1 MTIKLIKS
9 IIAMGIVMML
19 FSCENSMTSVQE
31 FAENDTLPLLTAQN
45 IEFERSDSGYLQIVL
60 KSPLLYK
67 FEGKD
72 PYTEFPEGFEVTFY
86 NDSGKQ
92 VSFLKANYGI
102 SYEKRDIIRA
112 RNDVVVINFEK
123 NEKLQTENL
132 VWDRKKKI
140 IYSNTFVKIT
150 SPDKVIFGDSMWA
163 NESFSKREIIK
174 FKADIEIEE
183 DSLSP
188 E

>member
-1 MTIKLIKS
+1 MSMKLIKS
-9 IIAMGIVMML
+9 IVAAVVVMVL
-19 FSCENSMTSVQE
+19 FSCENPIAEIQE
-31 FAENDTLPLLTAQN
+31 FATNDTLPVIMADS
-45 IEFERSDSGYLQIVL
+45 IEFERTDSGFLQILL
-60 KSPLLYK
+60 KSPLMYK
-67 FEGKD
+67 FEGKE
-72 PYTEFPEGFEVTFY
+72 PYIEFPEGFEVTFY
-86 NDSGKQ
+86 NDSGMQ
-92 VSFLKANYGI
+92 VSFLRANYGV
-102 SYEKRDIIRA
+102 SYEKQKLLRA

-123 NEKLQTENL
+123 EEELRTENL
-132 VWDRKKKI
+132 VWDQRKKI

-174 FKADIEIEE
+174 FKADIDIKE

>member
-1 MTIKLIKS
+1 MYVKFIKS
-9 IIAMGIVMML
+9 IIVAGLAMML
-19 FSCENSMTSVQE
+19 FSCENSITTIQE
-31 FAENDTLPLLTAQN
+31 FARNDTLPVLSAKH
-45 IEFERSDSGYLQIVL
+45 IEFERTDSGYLQIIL
-60 KSPLLYK
+60 KSPLMYK
-67 FEGKD
+67 FEGED
-72 PYTEFPEGFEVTFY
+72 PYLEFPDGFEVTFY
-86 NDSGKQ
+86 NDSGNQ
-92 VSFLKANYGI
+92 VSFLRANYGI
-102 SYEKRDIIRA
+102 SYEKRKILRA

-123 NEKLQTENL
+123 EEELRTENL
-132 VWDRKKKI
+132 VWDQKKKI

-183 DSLSP
+183 DTLSS